1 MMYIFIFIVFGIMCY
16 SMTQMLVYMR
26 GPFGCFEHLRN
37 LFNKLSKQLG
47 ELISC
52 EYCTSTWCSFV
63 LSALN
68 VIFIPSIAFTPFNLL
83 LGSTGLWWLIIL
95 LDGLV
100 GSGCTWLLF
109 RLEDYLTVNSQ
120 GQYD

>member
-1 MMYIFIFIVFGIMCY
+1 MMYLFIFTTFAIMCY
-16 SMTQMLVYMR
+16 SMTQMLVYMS
-26 GPFGCFEHLRN
+26 GPFRCFEHLREWFHN
-37 LFNKLSKQLG
+37 IHEQLG

-52 EYCTSTWCSFV
+52 EYCTSTWCSFF

-68 VIFIPSIAFTPFNLL
+68 VIFIPTIAFTPFNLL
-83 LGSTGLWWLIIL
+83 LGATHLWWLIIL

-109 RLEDYLTVNSQ
+109 RLEDYLTVKSQ
-120 GQYD
+120 ED